1 MNINGISYKSNGS
14 NKSMR
19 QMSSVRLT
27 EVGVQSAMAN
37 NKKYTL
43 ADDVQIYLRKN
54 GEYYL
59 TAVSAVSVESCT
71 LTGWYDA
78 VSGGRPDPHDHRGEK
93 ARCSGVSAPQQEE
106 NLPCPRVGPVCD
118 FMEETENVPASDGD
132 NKREPLVGGFGQDTG
147 TASDDRRRPFYS
159 SPSAPA
165 DAFRSQPPAL
175 RTALGPEM
183 CGRFQGFADF

>member
-43 ADDVQIYLRKN
+43 AADVQIYLRKN

-59 TAVSAVSVESCT
+59 TTVSAVSVEK
-71 LTGWYDA
+71 LYA
-78 VSGGRPDPHDHRGEK
+78 HRM
-93 ARCSGVSAPQQEE
+93 V
-106 NLPCPRVGPVCD
+106 
-118 FMEETENVPASDGD
+118 
-132 NKREPLVGGFGQDTG
+132 
-147 TASDDRRRPFYS
+147 
-159 SPSAPA
+159 
-165 DAFRSQPPAL
+165 
-175 RTALGPEM
+175 
-183 CGRFQGFADF
+183 